1 MLNRRPSK
9 SINQKVRFFFRWKQA
24 DCPFAG
30 GCGFLRCGFVLLMV
44 DFRSGKGKG
53 MHLNVLLTGRLSG
66 MGHEAACEVMAKR
79 TPSHSPTVFAY
90 SEPVVI
96 HAPADLPE
104 GVYTLHFE
112 NVSMP
117 VLHKGVLWLVNAHPA
132 ADAELGKSTAG
143 PPRKAGRRPVMLA
156 RRLIRDR
163 RGKN

>member
-1 MLNRRPSK
+1 MLSSKPSK
-9 SINQKVRFFFRWKQA
+9 SINQQVRFFIRWKQA
-24 DCPFAG
+24 DCPCAGCCGSLRGFA
-30 GCGFLRCGFVLLMV
+30 LLV
-44 DFRSGKGKG
+44 VEFQSRKGNG

-79 TPSHSPTVFAY
+79 APSHSPAEFAY
-90 SEPVVI
+90 SEPVII

-112 NVSMP
+112 NISMP

-132 ADAELGKSTAG
+132 ADAELGKPTAG
-143 PPRKAGRRPVMLA
+143 PPRKAGRGPVMLA